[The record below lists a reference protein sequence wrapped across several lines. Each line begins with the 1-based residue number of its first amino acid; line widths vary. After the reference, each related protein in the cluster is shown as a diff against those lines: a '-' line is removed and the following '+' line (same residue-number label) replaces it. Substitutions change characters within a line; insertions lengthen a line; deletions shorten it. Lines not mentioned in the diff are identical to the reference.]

1 MYKYILF
8 DLDGTLTDSAPGII
22 RCVQYALEKCGKG
35 TCPDRELLPFIG
47 PPLTESFQK
56 VCGMTAAEANTA
68 LEYYRERFARVGMYE
83 NSVYDGIPELLQKPA
98 AGRQDPCRSHQ
109 QAAAYAE
116 KSWNTLGLAA
126 HFSTIAG
133 PGFNGELP
141 TKADVISE
149 VLQRLHLTAAD
160 KNAAVMLGDREHD
173 AIGAQQNK
181 IAIIGAGYGYSSP
194 GELSAAGVRQ
204 IVSAPQDFA
213 ELFIMI

>member
-1 MYKYILF
+1 
-8 DLDGTLTDSAPGII
+8 
-22 RCVQYALEKCGKG
+22 
-35 TCPDRELLPFIG
+35 
-47 PPLTESFQK
+47 
-56 VCGMTAAEANTA
+56 MTAAEANTA

-83 NSVYDGIPELLQKPA
+83 NSVYDGIPELLQNLRQAGKTLAVATSKP
-98 AGRQDPCRSHQ
+98 QL
-109 QAAAYAE
+109 YAE
-116 KSWNTLGLAA
+116 KILEHFGLAA

-194 GELSAAGVRQ
+194 AELAAAGVRQ

-213 ELFIMI
+213 EFLI

>member
-83 NSVYDGIPELLQKPA
+83 NSVYDGIPELLQNLRQAGKTLAVATSKP
-98 AGRQDPCRSHQ
+98 QL
-109 QAAAYAE
+109 YAE
-116 KSWNTLGLAA
+116 KILEHFGLAA

-133 PGFNGELP
+133 PG
-141 TKADVISE
+141 
-149 VLQRLHLTAAD
+149 HLTAAD

-213 ELFIMI
+213 DFLL

>member
-1 MYKYILF
+1 
-8 DLDGTLTDSAPGII
+8 
-22 RCVQYALEKCGKG
+22 
-35 TCPDRELLPFIG
+35 
-47 PPLTESFQK
+47 
-56 VCGMTAAEANTA
+56 MTAAEANTA

-83 NSVYDGIPELLQKPA
+83 NSVYDGIPELLQNLRQAGKTLAVATSKP
-98 AGRQDPCRSHQ
+98 QL
-109 QAAAYAE
+109 YAE
-116 KSWNTLGLAA
+116 KILEHFGLAA

-160 KNAAVMLGDREHD
+160 KNATVMLGDREHD

-204 IVSAPQDFA
+204 IVSAPQAFADF
-213 ELFIMI
+213 LL

>member
-56 VCGMTAAEANTA
+56 ICGMTAAEANTA
-68 LEYYRERFARVGMYE
+68 LEYYRERFACVGMYE
-83 NSVYDGIPELLQKPA
+83 NSVYDGIPELLQNLRQAGKTLAVATSKP
-98 AGRQDPCRSHQ
+98 QL
-109 QAAAYAE
+109 YAE
-116 KSWNTLGLAA
+116 KILEHFGLAA

-181 IAIIGAGYGYSSP
+181 IAIIGAGYGSP

-204 IVSAPQDFA
+204 IVSTPQDFA
-213 ELFIMI
+213 DFLL